1 MSVITSCQSL
11 SKRYSARPLFKD
23 ISFTIDDRD
32 RVGLIGPNGSGKS
45 TLLKI
50 LTGLIEPDEG
60 AVLPRKF
67 LRSAYVA
74 QDNQYPAG
82 QTPRSI
88 VSASLDGEQIDEG
101 ERLARVEVT
110 LTRIGFEDFDMDVA
124 SLSGGWRNR
133 LALAVQLVKEPDFL
147 LLDEP
152 TNHLDLDGVL
162 WLEDL
167 LRSSSNL
174 AFVVVSHDRNFL
186 ENVTNRTIELNAQ
199 YKDGYLGAKG
209 PYSAFLTARQEYLV
223 AQTNEE
229 QALASKVRRELAWL
243 ARGARARQTKAQG
256 RIRDAGKLMEEYEEV
271 KTRNSFTNTVNIDF
285 NASGRKTKELV
296 VCKGI
301 EKTFAGKKLFGNLD
315 IVLTPGQKLGLLGTN
330 GSGKTTLLKIIADK
344 LAPDKGTIKRADGLR
359 IVWFD
364 QNREQLDQKISLKQ
378 ALCPSGDSVVYR
390 DRPMHV
396 ASWSKR
402 FLFQPEQL
410 NLPVSY
416 LSGGEQARILIAKL
430 MLQPADILILDE
442 PTNDL
447 DIPSLEV
454 LEESLQDFP
463 GVVVLVTHDRF
474 MLDNIST
481 YLLALDGQGKAEYF
495 ADYPQWESVR
505 AAAERGGKKEGG
517 SKGDTRTKASRSQ
530 NKLPAA
536 KDTAAKDM
544 AAKEAAAKGH
554 STSDTSTTDRS
565 TNDPPAKAPSAQ
577 GQAANA
583 TSATSASSRV
593 SETEKP
599 VLKALT
605 GSEKKELIAMHDKIE
620 EAEKAVVQ
628 AKKLLEDPK
637 LATNYVKL
645 QECMAEVQRAESHV
659 EKLFA
664 RWTELEARQAVT

>member
-11 SKRYSARPLFKD
+11 SKSYSARPLFKD
-23 ISFTIDDRD
+23 ISFTVDDRD
-32 RVGLIGPNGSGKS
+32 RLGLIGPNGSGKS

-88 VSASLDGEQIDEG
+88 VSASLDGERIEDG
-101 ERLARVEVT
+101 ERQARVEVT
-110 LTRIGFEDFDMDVA
+110 LTRIGFEDFDVDVA
-124 SLSGGWRNR
+124 SLSGGWRKR
-133 LALAVQLVKEPDFL
+133 LALAAELVKEPDFL

-152 TNHLDLDGVL
+152 TNHLDLDGVI

-167 LRSSSNL
+167 LKSTPF
-174 AFVVVSHDRNFL
+174 AFVVVSHDRHFL

-199 YKDGYLGAKG
+199 YKDGYLSAKG
-209 PYSAFLTARQEYLV
+209 PYSDFLQARQEYFV
-223 AQTNEE
+223 AQSNEE

-256 RIRDAGKLMEEYEEV
+256 RIRDAGKLMEEFEEV
-271 KTRNSFTNTVNIDF
+271 KTRNSLNNTVNIDF

-301 EKTFAGKKLFGNLD
+301 EKTLGGKKLFSNLD

-344 LAPDKGTIKRADGLR
+344 LAPDKGTVKRADGLR

-378 ALCPSGDSVVYR
+378 ALCPSGDSVIYR
-390 DRPMHV
+390 DRSIHV

-402 FLFQPEQL
+402 FLFRPDQL
-410 NLPVSY
+410 NMPVSY

-463 GVVVLVTHDRF
+463 GALLLVTHDRF

-481 YLLALDGQGKAEYF
+481 HLLALDGKGGAEYF

-505 AAAERGGKKEGG
+505 SGAERAAKKEGRE

-536 KDTAAKDM
+536 EKAL
-544 AAKEAAAKGH
+544 AAAQ
-554 STSDTSTTDRS
+554 TSGAAEQT
-565 TNDPPAKAPSAQ
+565 APSTAPASESAS
-577 GQAANA
+577 GQADAA
-583 TSATSASSRV
+583 VAAA
-593 SETEKP
+593 KP
-599 VLKALT
+599 VLKPLT
-605 GSEKKELIAMHDKIE
+605 GSEKKELIAIHDKIE
-620 EAEKAVVQ
+620 VAEKAVVE
-628 AKKLLEDPK
+628 AKKKMEDPK
-637 LATNYVKL
+637 LATNHVKL
-645 QECMAEVQRAESHV
+645 QECMADLHQAEAVV

-664 RWTELEARQAVT
+664 RWSELEERQAVT